1 LQAPYADLCA
11 RAQEF
16 LRAGKAGEAAATLS
30 DAVKNGARNADVL
43 SLLGLAHRLLGN
55 ASMAASALRAA
66 LELMPHNPDIRSNL
80 ALMVAAS
87 GAPTEA
93 RRLWQEVLALRPDH
107 AEARVGVQQLDNPT
121 RHPGEELQLVNAQEL
136 GVPKVAATL
145 ARCHL
150 ILDEIYAHRKSAE
163 LGVGVDVLGNPLP
176 MYTYPAIEYLRQF
189 DFSRLCVLEWG
200 SGNSTLWWAKRC
212 RKVVSIEHDSKWLG
226 TLEASLPSNA
236 SIRLVTDAADYVS
249 IASDELELFDIIVI
263 DGLYRYDCSIQAVKY
278 LRPGGM
284 IILDNADWH
293 FESSKKLREHDLIQ
307 VDFTGFKPAHDDV
320 QTTSVFLHRSFRP
333 QPLYGVQ
340 PQSGLGSRVRQAAH
354 DRSVQGPGAGSTSS
368 NPPTAGVQFR
378 APR

>member
-1 LQAPYADLCA
+1 
-11 RAQEF
+11 
-16 LRAGKAGEAAATLS
+16 
-30 DAVKNGARNADVL
+30 
-43 SLLGLAHRLLGN
+43 
-55 ASMAASALRAA
+55 
-66 LELMPHNPDIRSNL
+66 
-80 ALMVAAS
+80 
-87 GAPTEA
+87 
-93 RRLWQEVLALRPDH
+93 
-107 AEARVGVQQLDNPT
+107 
-121 RHPGEELQLVNAQEL
+121 
-136 GVPKVAATL
+136 
-145 ARCHL
+145 
-150 ILDEIYAHRKSAE
+150 
-163 LGVGVDVLGNPLP
+163 

-189 DFSRLCVLEWG
+189 DFSQLCVLEWG

-212 RKVVSIEHDSKWLG
+212 RNVISIEHDSKWSDPLKS
-226 TLEASLPSNA
+226 SLPPNTN
-236 SIRLVTDAADYVS
+236 IRLVTGAADYVS
-249 IASDELELFDIIVI
+249 IARDESERFDIIVI

-368 NPPTAGVQFR
+368 NPPTAGV
-378 APR
+378 